1 MKKILGTALVIG
13 VLAYGLNGNIFAN
26 EKEIE
31 VSPQNES
38 YSIERLDQSN
48 TLENNNKYN
57 NENRYRNGGG
67 NDCCYDQGYNYRGD
81 EQRNYS
87 QNNVDSQSTSYSNF

>member
-1 MKKILGTALVIG
+1 MKKIIGTALAIG
-13 VLAYGLNGNIFAN
+13 VLAYGLNGNVFAN
-26 EKEIE
+26 EGEIE

-48 TLENNNKYN
+48 TPENNNKYN
-57 NENRYRNGGG
+57 NERDRYRGGS
-67 NDCCYDQGYNYRGD
+67 DCCYDRGYNYRVD
-81 EQRNYS
+81 DQRNYN